1 MPLVPTTALGGK
13 VCVQVTVAAEPPQL
27 TIQESFTRP
36 WVHPR
41 VRGGRGSADLGLQ
54 VSGP

>member
-36 WVHPR
+36 WVHPVCAAGAAAIWVFR
-41 VRGGRGSADLGLQ
+41 
-54 VSGP
+54 